1 MKKLKGYWD
10 VCKSQELDA
19 VLQGKVCHTWRIWN
33 HPPSLWRKSLS
44 SNDLFTSYSSEE
56 LIIGRVESVRK
67 QKEKY
72 LISVH
77 ISLNR
82 PLKTHK
88 LRNVSQLQ
96 LCLWTLPS
104 RYCGQS
110 LFVVN
115 KGAEIPDDDWFTD
128 RPAKHPFIQ
137 LDRTVG
143 ENYNKFGCLVK
154 LSIKDIWGCSC

>member
-1 MKKLKGYWD
+1 MPF
-10 VCKSQELDA
+10 CKEKTVIPGDFGSA
-19 VLQGKVCHTWRIWN
+19 N
-33 HPPSLWRKSLS
+33 HPPVLWRKSLF

-56 LIIGRVESVRK
+56 LIIGRVESVRQ

-72 LISVH
+72 LILVH

-88 LRNVSQLQ
+88 LHNVSQLQ

-104 RYCGQS
+104 RYRGQS
-110 LFVVN
+110 LLVVN

-128 RPAKHPFIQ
+128 HPAKHPFLQ
-137 LDRTVG
+137 LDRTVV

-154 LSIKDIWGCSC
+154 LFIKDVWGRSC